1 MSSDKRY
8 LRQNPEKVVR
18 REPSEPPR
26 ESFIRAKSNHGV
38 ESALDFFQKTED
50 PAALTDF
57 DEDVITDALIRR
69 LGTHDVRTLVP
80 FRDRMTGVV
89 LVGFGSDSLEM
100 RRAATE
106 FAKLSPR
113 AEFVRP
119 LLALALDA
127 AEPLRSQARETV
139 AGYEGLLHNGCVWLR
154 GLLVSSQTSQQRR
167 RRSME
172 LLAMFGDPRA
182 LAPFIDLLGDADRS
196 IARAAHEALRTLTC
210 HDLGNMRSAW
220 QRWAEKSQTRSRI
233 DWLIEALADRRPE
246 LREDALAALSRITG
260 QSFGVKPGEPR
271 PRFLVAQEQFA
282 ALRLNSP
289 SSLRGL
295 TVPPPDP
302 AGFDKKYG

>member
-26 ESFIRAKSNHGV
+26 ESFIRAKSSHDL
-38 ESALDFFQKTED
+38 ESALDLFQKTED
-50 PAALTDF
+50 PAALANF
-57 DEDVITDALIRR
+57 DENVITDALIHR
-69 LGTHDVRTLVP
+69 LGTHDPKTLVP
-80 FRDRMTGVV
+80 FRHRMTGVV
-89 LVGFGSDSLEM
+89 LVGFGSDAVALRS
-100 RRAATE
+100 AATE
-106 FAKLSPR
+106 FAGLSPR

-127 AEPLRSQARETV
+127 PEPLRSLARETV
-139 AGYEGLLHNGCVWLR
+139 SEYEGLLHNGCVWLR
-154 GLLVSSQTSQQRR
+154 GLLVSSRTSQQQRR
-167 RRSME
+167 RSMQ
-172 LLAMFGDPRA
+172 LLALFGDPRA
-182 LAPFIDLLGDADRS
+182 LPPLIDLLGDADRS
-196 IARAAHEALRTLTC
+196 IARTAHEALRTLTC

-246 LREDALAALSRITG
+246 LREGALAALTRITG
-260 QSFGVKPGEPR
+260 HSFGVERGAPR
-271 PRFLVAQEQFA
+271 ESFLIAQEQFA

-295 TVPPPDP
+295 TVPPQNPED
-302 AGFDKKYG
+302 FDKKYG

>member
-50 PAALTDF
+50 PAALANF
-57 DEDVITDALIRR
+57 DENVITDALIHR
-69 LGTHDVRTLVP
+69 LGTHDPATLVP
-80 FRDRMTGVV
+80 FRGRMTGVV
-89 LVGFGSDSLEM
+89 LVGFGSDAIAL

-106 FAKLSPR
+106 FAGLSPR

-119 LLALALDA
+119 LLAIALDG
-127 AEPLRSQARETV
+127 AEPLRSLARDTV

-154 GLLVSSQTSQQRR
+154 GLLVSSRTTQQQR

-172 LLAMFGDPRA
+172 LLALFGDPQA
-182 LAPFIDLLGDADRS
+182 LAPLIDLLGDADRS

-246 LREDALAALSRITG
+246 LREDALAALTRITG
-260 QSFGVKPGEPR
+260 QSFGVRRGDAR
-271 PRFLVAQEQFA
+271 ANFLIAQEQFA

-295 TVPPPDP
+295 TIPPQDP
-302 AGFDKKYG
+302 ADFDTKFG